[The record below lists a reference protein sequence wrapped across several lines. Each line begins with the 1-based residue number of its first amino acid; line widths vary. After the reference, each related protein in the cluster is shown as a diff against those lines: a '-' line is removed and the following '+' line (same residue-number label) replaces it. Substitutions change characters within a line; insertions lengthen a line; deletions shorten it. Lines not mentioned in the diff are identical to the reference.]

1 MSMAMDLAQ
10 TMEVLTRLRGAPADE
25 AAFLARLDERPQG
38 GVYEDADGNQHVAV
52 LGWGLWAY
60 RWQRNL
66 IFDVASGADQRWM
79 TGQRGEYKAYAD
91 HARVRFGRLSMF
103 PLVLR
108 SFAGEDAE
116 LYRKAMAAVRELALH
131 SPELVTGANWEE
143 IRRPKPFAPVPRDL
157 PDQNTWFHPALPAGT
172 LLEVGPRLRLAQDL
186 IPSGAEELRAL
197 REQAPHNADLA
208 LFVADRLPVEQRSS
222 TGLAAV
228 YGPLVEINVP
238 VMGALAQAAWYDPP
252 DFRKRQ
258 RALCEIS
265 GEYCLTLGYRLA
277 ELGFPDEAALAYQEG
292 FDRTRDRVEAA
303 NKSRWLVDYYF
314 DHGQLRKAEAIA
326 RDAAGVY
333 SAQGL
338 FVMARLM
345 ERMGR
350 AREAEEHYR
359 RIQER
364 YNQGAE
370 LVGFY
375 YRRARVDK
383 DASYETRLR
392 DALALALPPGLEPFD
407 RASLPASP
415 KDGVVVKSVND
426 NTNRYGIMWGNV
438 IVAAD
443 GFRVHDYEAYNLI
456 RALSQSPKMKLVV
469 WRGASY
475 DEIDVELWDRLLRI
489 DRDTFK
495 PAG

>member
-1 MSMAMDLAQ
+1 
-10 TMEVLTRLRGAPADE
+10 
-25 AAFLARLDERPQG
+25 
-38 GVYEDADGNQHVAV
+38 
-52 LGWGLWAY
+52 
-60 RWQRNL
+60 
-66 IFDVASGADQRWM
+66 
-79 TGQRGEYKAYAD
+79 
-91 HARVRFGRLSMF
+91 
-103 PLVLR
+103 
-108 SFAGEDAE
+108 
-116 LYRKAMAAVRELALH
+116 
-131 SPELVTGANWEE
+131 
-143 IRRPKPFAPVPRDL
+143 
-157 PDQNTWFHPALPAGT
+157 
-172 LLEVGPRLRLAQDL
+172 
-186 IPSGAEELRAL
+186 
-197 REQAPHNADLA
+197 
-208 LFVADRLPVEQRSS
+208 
-222 TGLAAV
+222 
-228 YGPLVEINVP
+228 
-238 VMGALAQAAWYDPP
+238 
-252 DFRKRQ
+252 
-258 RALCEIS
+258 
-265 GEYCLTLGYRLA
+265 
-277 ELGFPDEAALAYQEG
+277 
-292 FDRTRDRVEAA
+292 
-303 NKSRWLVDYYF
+303 
-314 DHGQLRKAEAIA
+314 
-326 RDAAGVY
+326 
-333 SAQGL
+333 
-338 FVMARLM
+338 MARLM

>member
-1 MSMAMDLAQ
+1 MSKDA
-10 TMEVLTRLRGAPADE
+10 EGH
-25 AAFLARLDERPQG
+25 PQ
-38 GVYEDADGNQHVAV
+38 VAV

-66 IFDVASGADQRWM
+66 IFDVSSGATQRWM
-79 TGQRGEYKAYAD
+79 TGQHGEYKAYAD
-91 HARVRFGRLSMF
+91 QARGRFGRLSMF
-103 PLVLR
+103 PLAMR
-108 SFAGEDAE
+108 SFAGEDPE
-116 LYRKAMAAVRELALH
+116 VYRKAMAAVRELALH

-143 IRRPKPFAPVPRDL
+143 IREAEAVRAVARDL
-157 PDQNTWFHPALPAGT
+157 PNQNTWFHPVLPAGT

-186 IPSGAEELRAL
+186 IANGAELRAL
-197 REQAPHNADLA
+197 REQAPHNSDLA
-208 LFVADRLPVEQRSS
+208 VFVADRLPVGQRSA
-222 TGLAAV
+222 TDLAAV
-228 YGPLVEINVP
+228 YGPLVEFNVP
-238 VMGALAQAAWYDPP
+238 AMGALAQASWYDPP

-277 ELGFPDEAALAYQEG
+277 ELGFPDEAAPAYQEG
-292 FDRTRDRVEAA
+292 FDRTRDRVTAA

-314 DHGQLRKAEAIA
+314 DHGQPRKAEAVA
-326 RDAAGVY
+326 REAASVY
-333 SAQGL
+333 SSPGL

-345 ERMGR
+345 ERMR
-350 AREAEEHYR
+350 RLREAEEHYR

-364 YNQGAE
+364 YNQSAE
-370 LVGFY
+370 LAGFY

-415 KDGVVVKSVND
+415 RDGVVVKSVND
-426 NTNRYGIMWGNV
+426 NTKRYEILWGNV
-438 IVAAD
+438 IVAVD
-443 GFRVHDYEAYNLI
+443 GFRVHDYEAYNVV

-475 DEIDVELWDRLLRI
+475 DEIDVELWDRLFRVEMETL
-489 DRDTFK
+489 K
-495 PAG
+495 PTI